1 MNDLTTSVMQHIKE
15 IKSDMKELS
24 VDIQSNLN
32 VLSQDLYETNSNV
45 DKLLV
50 YSEKT
55 QQEVSNLS
63 DKMIKISSGTA
74 KQEKVRAK
82 LISFEDAVETELAN
96 VSDQKLQQDIKIE
109 VLMKRIQDREGKIPD
124 EELAMEE
131 IRELKSLVISEF
143 SLLRELKDL
152 IDEMT
157 QKNAKLPMDDSKS
170 EIKLENFYYEEIKFE
185 TEEQSRKFISEMNN
199 QDIEIKMETPTAPV
213 EDEII
218 SNALIYEFSD
228 SNIPTILV
236 KSEII
241 ESEEPITKISEPKP
255 QEIEEITIDHS
266 EIVHEINLE
275 ANELEVID
283 SDVEKV
289 ETCVQNQQKLTEE
302 KRTQLLN
309 SWYDQ

>member
-1 MNDLTTSVMQHIKE
+1 M
-15 IKSDMKELS
+15 
-24 VDIQSNLN
+24 
-32 VLSQDLYETNSNV
+32 
-45 DKLLV
+45 
-50 YSEKT
+50 
-55 QQEVSNLS
+55 
-63 DKMIKISSGTA
+63 
-74 KQEKVRAK
+74 
-82 LISFEDAVETELAN
+82 
-96 VSDQKLQQDIKIE
+96 
-109 VLMKRIQDREGKIPD
+109 
-124 EELAMEE
+124 
-131 IRELKSLVISEF
+131 
-143 SLLRELKDL
+143 
-152 IDEMT
+152 
-157 QKNAKLPMDDSKS
+157 
-170 EIKLENFYYEEIKFE
+170 
-185 TEEQSRKFISEMNN
+185 
-199 QDIEIKMETPTAPV
+199 

-255 QEIEEITIDHS
+255 QEIEEITMDHS

-309 SWYDQ
+309 SWYDQSIEADVYKDELNLEDNENIVLDESVYNTEIKLEDKKSFLNDEVLKQKRNHFTGAEKRP